1 MVIVLT
7 KILTKWRKFSLIVA
21 LTLVNGVAFAC
32 QPVND
37 EEFIICNEGI
47 SKISNN
53 DPRNAIEKLEGW
65 KSNLSKFNVAN
76 QISYYESLS
85 TIYSESGKYS
95 ASEKTARKG
104 LSLAKLHK
112 IYTTDVIGLI
122 YNVGF
127 ATEIKG
133 QVESA
138 GKWYKEGLERAKE
151 LDHLPTIIEGH
162 LNVGAYYYQ
171 TNKLKK
177 SLSEI
182 TIAKELSLALPDNLK
197 GIEVRGEVAGEL
209 GNLYGRMGKES
220 KSIAYQLEAINY
232 FKQLDKTDFVLIGYL
247 NLASTYIY
255 IRDYDDAEKIYA
267 LLFNEST
274 AYQYKHHYFNGLTGL
289 ANLKIELG
297 LWDEAYQLLV
307 KAEAIIDSV
316 EQTDSKVILYTG
328 IAKVSMELDRFQLS
342 DKALKDAGNFLLN
355 ADKGSS
361 RRLALVI
368 MKTRAELLA
377 RTGKAKEAYALQ
389 SKYVQNYIGLRKIN
403 TNKVVE
409 EMRVKFET
417 KQTEIENA
425 SLTQKNILIEK
436 ARVEQEKNIIGLII
450 LLLILL
456 ALIAYQFILK
466 KRLTIAATT
475 DGLTKAMNRRF
486 LSEKGR
492 RAFDSAS
499 NGNGPLSVIMLDVDH
514 FKNINDNYGHNVGD
528 EVLKA
533 VSKVSQSAM
542 RDGDYFGRWGGEE
555 FVAVLPGANN
565 ESASKVA
572 ERIAKAFADHDWSEN
587 GLDYTVTVSI
597 GVLSCTTMSEP
608 EGFPSLVDQADAAMY
623 RAKRGGRN
631 RIVTAE
637 WLSTTD

>member
-255 IRDYDDAEKIYA
+255 IRDYDNAEKIYA